1 MSVIGS
7 HWKQTLTTVSNM
19 NIDETNYLWVEKYRP
34 QCIEDCILPDSI
46 KSSFQEIVDS
56 GQLQNLLLSG
66 GPGCGKTTVAKALC
80 NELNTDWIIINCSE
94 DGNIDTLRTRIR
106 QFASTIS
113 ISGNNKAVILDEF
126 DYANPQSMQPALR
139 GFMEEFSKNCRFI
152 LTCNFKN
159 RVIEPLHS
167 RCTCIDFKF
176 DNKDKMKLSAKFMD
190 RAKFILDSEKVKY
203 DEKVL
208 AKLIV
213 KFSPDF
219 RRLINELQ
227 RYSRSGAID
236 VGILSE
242 AGDVAVEELMKAMK
256 SKNFQDVRK
265 WVAMN
270 LDNDSSHIFRKIYDA
285 LHESLEASSIPP
297 AILIIADYQYKA
309 AFVADHEIN
318 LTACIVQL
326 MMECSF
332 K

>member
-1 MSVIGS
+1 
-7 HWKQTLTTVSNM
+7 M
-19 NIDETNYLWVEKYRP
+19 NDQKNYLWVEKYRP
-34 QCIEDCILPDSI
+34 QCIADCILPDHL
-46 KSSFQEIVDS
+46 KNTFQEIVGS
-56 GQLQNLLLSG
+56 GELQNLLLSG

-139 GFMEEFSKNCRFI
+139 GFIEEFSKNCRFI

-190 RAKFILDSEKVKY
+190 RAKMILDTEGVKY

-208 AKLIV
+208 AKLII
-213 KFSPDF
+213 KHSPDF

-227 RYSRSGAID
+227 RYSVSGGID
-236 VGILSE
+236 VGILAE
-242 AGDVAVEELMKAMK
+242 AGDIGTDELVKAMK
-256 SKNFQDVRK
+256 AKNFQDVRK

-270 LDNDSSHIFRKIYDA
+270 LDNDSSHIFRKMYDA
-285 LHESLEASSIPP
+285 LNEALEPSSVPP

>member
-1 MSVIGS
+1 
-7 HWKQTLTTVSNM
+7 M
-19 NIDETNYLWVEKYRP
+19 NDQKNYLWVEKYRP
-34 QCIEDCILPDSI
+34 QCIADCILPENL
-46 KSSFQEIVDS
+46 KNTFQEIVGS
-56 GQLQNLLLSG
+56 GELQNLLLSG

-80 NELNTDWIIINCSE
+80 NEINTDWIIINCSE

-139 GFMEEFSKNCRFI
+139 GFIEEFSKNCRFV

-190 RAKFILDSEKVKY
+190 RAKMILETEGVKY

-208 AKLIV
+208 AKLII
-213 KFSPDF
+213 KHSPDF

-227 RYSRSGAID
+227 RYSVSGGID
-236 VGILSE
+236 VGILAE
-242 AGDVAVEELMKAMK
+242 AGDIGTDELVKAMK
-256 SKNFQDVRK
+256 AKNFLDVRK

-270 LDNDSSHIFRKIYDA
+270 LDNDSSHIFRKMYDA
-285 LHESLEASSIPP
+285 LNEALEPSSVPP

>member
-1 MSVIGS
+1 MNTD
-7 HWKQTLTTVSNM
+7 QTNF
-19 NIDETNYLWVEKYRP
+19 LWVEKYRP
-34 QCIEDCILPDSI
+34 QSIEDCILPDNT
-46 KSSFQEIVDS
+46 KNTFQEIVDS

-80 NELNTDWIIINCSE
+80 KELNTDWIIINCSE

-176 DNKDKMKLSAKFMD
+176 DSKDKMKLSAKFMD

-285 LHESLEASSIPP
+285 LHESLEPSSIPA

-318 LTACIVQL
+318 LTACVVQL

>member
-1 MSVIGS
+1 
-7 HWKQTLTTVSNM
+7 M
-19 NIDETNYLWVEKYRP
+19 NDNKNYLWVEKYRP
-34 QCIEDCILPDSI
+34 QCIADCILPDHL
-46 KSSFQEIVDS
+46 KNTFQEIVGS
-56 GQLQNLLLSG
+56 GELQNLLLSG

-139 GFMEEFSKNCRFI
+139 GFIEEFSKNCRFI

-190 RAKFILDSEKVKY
+190 RAKMILDTEGVKY

-208 AKLIV
+208 AKLII
-213 KFSPDF
+213 KHSPDF

-227 RYSRSGAID
+227 RYSVSGGVD
-236 VGILSE
+236 VGILAE
-242 AGDVAVEELMKAMK
+242 AGDIGTEELVKAMK
-256 SKNFQDVRK
+256 AKNFQDVRK

-270 LDNDSSHIFRKIYDA
+270 LDNDSSHIFRKMYDA
-285 LHESLEASSIPP
+285 LNEALEPSSIPP

>member
-1 MSVIGS
+1 MITDNS
-7 HWKQTLTTVSNM
+7 
-19 NIDETNYLWVEKYRP
+19 NYLWVEKYRP
-34 QCIEDCILPDSI
+34 QTISDCVLPENI
-46 KSSFQEIVDS
+46 KLNFQEVVDA
-56 GQLQNLLLSG
+56 GELQNLLLSG

-80 NELNTDWIIINCSE
+80 KELDTDWILINCSE
-94 DGNIDTLRTRIR
+94 DGNIDTLRTKIR

-113 ISGNNKAVILDEF
+113 ITGNKKAVILDEF

-176 DNKDKMKLSAKFMD
+176 ATKDKMKLSAKFLD

-203 DEKVL
+203 DDKVL
-208 AKLIV
+208 VKLII
-213 KFSPDF
+213 KFAPDF

-227 RYSRSGAID
+227 RYSRSGCID

-242 AGDVAVEELMKAMK
+242 AGDLNTEELIKSMKT
-256 SKNFQDVRK
+256 KNFQDVRK

-270 LDNDSSHIFRKIYDA
+270 LDNDSTHIFRKIYDSLSEA
-285 LHESLEASSIPP
+285 LEPSSVPT
-297 AILIIADYQYKA
+297 AILVIADYQYKA
-309 AFVADHEIN
+309 AFVSDHEIN

>member
-1 MSVIGS
+1 
-7 HWKQTLTTVSNM
+7 M
-19 NIDETNYLWVEKYRP
+19 NTDQTNYLWVEKYRP
-34 QCIEDCILPDSI
+34 QTIEDCILPDNT
-46 KSSFQEIVDS
+46 KSTFQEIVDS

-270 LDNDSSHIFRKIYDA
+270 LDNDSSHVFRKIYDA
-285 LHESLEASSIPP
+285 LHESLEPSSIPP

-318 LTACIVQL
+318 LTACVVQL

>member
-1 MSVIGS
+1 
-7 HWKQTLTTVSNM
+7 M
-19 NIDETNYLWVEKYRP
+19 NDQKNYLWVEKYRP
-34 QCIEDCILPDSI
+34 QCIADCILPENL
-46 KSSFQEIVDS
+46 KNTFQEIVGS
-56 GQLQNLLLSG
+56 GELQNLLLSG

-80 NELNTDWIIINCSE
+80 NEINTDWIIINCSE

-113 ISGNNKAVILDEF
+113 ISGNKKAVILDEF

-139 GFMEEFSKNCRFI
+139 GFIEEFSKNCRFV

-190 RAKFILDSEKVKY
+190 RAKMILDTEGVKY

-208 AKLIV
+208 AKLII
-213 KFSPDF
+213 KHSPDF

-227 RYSRSGAID
+227 RYSVSGGID
-236 VGILSE
+236 VGILTE
-242 AGDVAVEELMKAMK
+242 AGDIGTDELVKAMK
-256 SKNFQDVRK
+256 AKNFLDVRK

-270 LDNDSSHIFRKIYDA
+270 LDNDSSHIFRKMYDA
-285 LHESLEASSIPP
+285 LNEALEPSSVPP

>member
-1 MSVIGS
+1 
-7 HWKQTLTTVSNM
+7 M
-19 NIDETNYLWVEKYRP
+19 NDNKNYLWVEKYRP
-34 QCIEDCILPDSI
+34 QCIADCILPDHL
-46 KSSFQEIVDS
+46 KNTFQEIVGS
-56 GQLQNLLLSG
+56 GELQNLLLSG

-139 GFMEEFSKNCRFI
+139 GFIEEFSKNCRFI

-190 RAKFILDSEKVKY
+190 RAKMILDAEGVKY

-208 AKLIV
+208 AKLII
-213 KFSPDF
+213 KHSPDF

-227 RYSRSGAID
+227 RYSVSGGVD
-236 VGILSE
+236 VGILAE
-242 AGDVAVEELMKAMK
+242 AGDIGTDELIKAMK
-256 SKNFQDVRK
+256 GKNFQDVRK

-270 LDNDSSHIFRKIYDA
+270 LDNDSSHIFRKMYDA
-285 LHESLEASSIPP
+285 LNEALEPSSVPP

>member
-1 MSVIGS
+1 MITDNS
-7 HWKQTLTTVSNM
+7 
-19 NIDETNYLWVEKYRP
+19 NYLWVEKYRP
-34 QCIEDCILPDSI
+34 QTISDCVLPENI
-46 KSSFQEIVDS
+46 KLNFQEVVDA
-56 GQLQNLLLSG
+56 GELQNLLLSG

-80 NELNTDWIIINCSE
+80 KELDTDWILINCSE
-94 DGNIDTLRTRIR
+94 DGNIDTLRTKIR

-113 ISGNNKAVILDEF
+113 ISGNKKAVILDEF

-176 DNKDKMKLSAKFMD
+176 DSKNKMKLSAKFLD
-190 RAKFILDSEKVKY
+190 RAKFILDSENVKY
-203 DEKVL
+203 DDKVL
-208 AKLIV
+208 VKLIV
-213 KFSPDF
+213 KFAPDF

-227 RYSRSGAID
+227 RYSRSGCID

-242 AGDVAVEELMKAMK
+242 AGDLNAEELIKSMKT
-256 SKNFQDVRK
+256 KNFQDVRK

-270 LDNDSSHIFRKIYDA
+270 LDNDSTHIFRKIYDSLSDA
-285 LHESLEASSIPP
+285 LEPSSVPT
-297 AILIIADYQYKA
+297 AILVIADYQYKA
-309 AFVADHEIN
+309 AFVSDHEIN

-326 MMECSF
+326 MMECTF

>member
-1 MSVIGS
+1 
-7 HWKQTLTTVSNM
+7 M
-19 NIDETNYLWVEKYRP
+19 NTDQTNYLWVEKYRP
-34 QCIEDCILPDSI
+34 QTIEDCILPDNT
-46 KSSFQEIVDS
+46 KSTFQEIVDS

-270 LDNDSSHIFRKIYDA
+270 LDNDSTHVFRKIYDA
-285 LHESLEASSIPP
+285 LHESLEPSSIPP

-318 LTACIVQL
+318 LTACVVQL

>member
-1 MSVIGS
+1 MITDNS
-7 HWKQTLTTVSNM
+7 
-19 NIDETNYLWVEKYRP
+19 NYLWVEKYRP
-34 QCIEDCILPDSI
+34 QTISDCVLPENI
-46 KSSFQEIVDS
+46 KLNFQEVVDA
-56 GQLQNLLLSG
+56 GELQNLLLSG

-80 NELNTDWIIINCSE
+80 KELDTDWILINCSE
-94 DGNIDTLRTRIR
+94 DGNIDTLRTKIR

-113 ISGNNKAVILDEF
+113 ISGNKKAVILDEF

-176 DNKDKMKLSAKFMD
+176 DSKNKMKLSAKFLD

-203 DEKVL
+203 DDKVL
-208 AKLIV
+208 VKLII
-213 KFSPDF
+213 KFAPDF

-227 RYSRSGAID
+227 RYSRSGCID

-242 AGDVAVEELMKAMK
+242 AGDLNTEELIKSMKT
-256 SKNFQDVRK
+256 KNFQDVRK

-270 LDNDSSHIFRKIYDA
+270 LDNDSTHIFRKIYDSLSEA
-285 LHESLEASSIPP
+285 LEPSSVPT
-297 AILIIADYQYKA
+297 AILVIADYQYKA
-309 AFVADHEIN
+309 AFVSDHEIN

-326 MMECSF
+326 MMECTF

>member
-1 MSVIGS
+1 
-7 HWKQTLTTVSNM
+7 M
-19 NIDETNYLWVEKYRP
+19 NTDQTNYLWVEKYRP
-34 QCIEDCILPDSI
+34 QTIEDCILPDNT
-46 KSSFQEIVDS
+46 KSTFQEIVDS

-270 LDNDSSHIFRKIYDA
+270 LDNDSSHVFRKIYDA
-285 LHESLEASSIPP
+285 LHESLEPSSIPS

-318 LTACIVQL
+318 LTACVVQL